1 MKNETNSVTPTD
13 PNELNLEALGQ
24 EELQPVAG
32 GNIFGDAWDGIKNG
46 AEWVG
51 NEVENHPVAAV
62 ALAVGAV
69 TGVDAVVGA
78 VAVAGSDAAAFA
90 GVSGGD
96 LAVGAAA
103 KTAAGVFSGGAVG
116 GMADM
121 FKKVIDDA

>member
-1 MKNETNSVTPTD
+1 MKNETKSVTPTG
-13 PNELNLEALGQ
+13 PSELNLEALGQ

-62 ALAVGAV
+62 ALTVGAV
-69 TGVDAVVGA
+69 TGIDAVAGA
-78 VAVAGSDAAAFA
+78 VAVAGSDAAAIA

-96 LAVGAAA
+96 LAAGAAA

-116 GMADM
+116 GIADM

>member
-1 MKNETNSVTPTD
+1 MKNETKSVTPTG

>member
-1 MKNETNSVTPTD
+1 MKNETKSVTPTG

-69 TGVDAVVGA
+69 TGVDAVAGA

>member
-1 MKNETNSVTPTD
+1 MKNETKSAEPIGQD
-13 PNELNLEALGQ
+13 ELNLEALGQ

-32 GNIFGDAWDGIKNG
+32 GNFFGDAWDDVKSAGD
-46 AEWVG
+46 WVG

-69 TGVDAVVGA
+69 TGVDAVAGA
-78 VAVAGSDAAAFA
+78 VAVAGSDAAAIA

-116 GMADM
+116 GIADM

>member
-1 MKNETNSVTPTD
+1 MENESRKIGPAKMDETEIT
-13 PNELNLEALGQ
+13 ELGQ
-24 EELQPVAG
+24 QELQSAAG
-32 GNIFGDAWDGIKNG
+32 GSFLGDAWDDVKSAGD
-46 AEWVG
+46 WVG

-69 TGVDAVVGA
+69 TGVDAVAGA
-78 VAVAGSDAAAFA
+78 VAVAGSDAAAIA

-116 GMADM
+116 GIADM

>member
-1 MKNETNSVTPTD
+1 MKNETKSVTPTG

-78 VAVAGSDAAAFA
+78 VAVAGSDAAAIA

-116 GMADM
+116 GIADM

>member
-1 MKNETNSVTPTD
+1 M
-13 PNELNLEALGQ
+13 PNENMKAPIKPDEAEFTELPAADLESA
-24 EELQPVAG
+24 AG
-32 GNIFGDAWDGIKNG
+32 GSFLGDAWDDVKSAGD
-46 AEWVG
+46 WVG

-69 TGVDAVVGA
+69 TGVDAVAGA
-78 VAVAGSDAAAFA
+78 VAVAGSDAAAIA

-96 LAVGAAA
+96 LAAGAAA

-116 GMADM
+116 GIADM

>member
-78 VAVAGSDAAAFA
+78 VAVAGSDAAAIA

>member
-1 MKNETNSVTPTD
+1 MKNETKSVTPTG

-78 VAVAGSDAAAFA
+78 VAVAGSDAAAIA

>member
-78 VAVAGSDAAAFA
+78 VAVAGSDAAAFG